1 MGRTRSGEGTPTVLA
16 VGARILLVED
26 DRDLRELLVFALES
40 DGYSVRTAENGV
52 DALVQLEF
60 GPRPDVILL
69 NLVLPL
75 MLGSEL
81 LESVRQD
88 ARLTRIPVVLIT
100 GAPVPVAVAT
110 LANAVLPKPFGLDQL
125 AETIVGL
132 VPREDPPPAPRPRV
146 NT

>member
-1 MGRTRSGEGTPTVLA
+1 MGRTRSGDRTPTVLG

-40 DGYSVRTAENGV
+40 DGHSVRTAENGV
-52 DALVQLEF
+52 EALVQLEF

-81 LESVRQD
+81 LESLRQD
-88 ARLTRIPVVLIT
+88 PRLAHIPVILIT
-100 GAPVPVAVAT
+100 GAPVPVDVAT

-125 AETIVGL
+125 AEAIVGI
-132 VPREDPPPAPRPRV
+132 VPRDDPSPAPRPPV
-146 NT
+146 NP